1 VPAVRILIA
10 DDHDVV
16 RKGLRTV
23 LSSHTG
29 WEVCAEAANGRD
41 AVKSA
46 LAKKPDVVVMDINM
60 PGMSGLEA
68 TREILNQLP
77 LTQILILSAYESENL
92 VRQML
97 TSGARGYV
105 LKSDVSDDLLRAV
118 AALCEGR
125 LYFTSSVSGYVL
137 NESRRGAALGETG
150 APERPTLTSR
160 ERQVLQLLAEGKGNK
175 EIATVLEISVR
186 TVETHRGNL
195 MGKLNAHSLS
205 DLVRYAVQN
214 EIVRP

>member
-1 VPAVRILIA
+1 MPPVRILIA

-23 LSSHTG
+23 LASHAG
-29 WEVCAEAANGRD
+29 WEICAEAANGRD
-41 AVKSA
+41 AVTAA
-46 LAKKPDVVVMDINM
+46 LTQKPEIVVMDINM

-68 TREILNQLP
+68 TREIINALP
-77 LTQILILSAYESENL
+77 LTQILILSAFESENL
-92 VRQML
+92 IRQML

-118 AALCEGR
+118 EALCQGH
-125 LYFTSSVSGYVL
+125 LYFTSSVSGYVM
-137 NESRRGAALGETG
+137 NESRKGAALSEPGTL
-150 APERPTLTSR
+150 ERPILTTR

-175 EIATVLEISVR
+175 EIATSLDISVR

-195 MGKLNAHSLS
+195 MAKLNAHSLS

>member
-1 VPAVRILIA
+1 MIA
-10 DDHDVV
+10 DDHEVV

-23 LSSHTG
+23 LASHAG
-29 WEVCAEAANGRD
+29 WEICAEAVNGGD
-41 AVKSA
+41 AVKAA
-46 LAKKPDVVVMDINM
+46 LMQKPDVVVMDINM

-68 TREILNQLP
+68 TREILKALP
-77 LTQILILSAYESENL
+77 LTQILILSAFESENL
-92 VRQML
+92 IRQML

-105 LKSDVSDDLLRAV
+105 LKSDVSDDLMQAV
-118 AALCEGR
+118 ESLCSGR

-137 NESRRGAALGETG
+137 NESRRGAALSDPG
-150 APERPTLTSR
+150 ALEQPVLTTR
-160 ERQVLQLLAEGKGNK
+160 ERQVLKLLAEGKGNK
-175 EIATVLEISVR
+175 EIAGALEISVR

>member
-1 VPAVRILIA
+1 MPPVRILVA

-16 RKGLRTV
+16 RKGLRMV
-23 LSSHTG
+23 LASHKG
-29 WEVCAEAANGRD
+29 WEICGEAANG
-41 AVKSA
+41 
-46 LAKKPDVVVMDINM
+46 PDVVKAALSQRPDVIVMDINM

-68 TREILNQLP
+68 TREILNALP
-77 LTQILILSAYESENL
+77 LTQVLILSAYESENL
-92 VRQML
+92 IRQML

-105 LKSDVSDDLLRAV
+105 LKSDVSDDLMRAV
-118 AALCEGR
+118 EALCEGR

-137 NESRRGAALGETG
+137 NESRRGAALAEPG
-150 APERPTLTSR
+150 ALERPTLTAR
-160 ERQVLQLLAEGKGNK
+160 ERHVLQLLAEGKGNK
-175 EIATVLEISVR
+175 EIATILDISIR

-195 MGKLNAHSLS
+195 MGKLDAHSLS

>member
-1 VPAVRILIA
+1 MPPVRILIA
-10 DDHDVV
+10 DDHELV

-23 LSSHTG
+23 LASHVG
-29 WEVCAEAANGRD
+29 WEICAEAANGPD
-41 AVKSA
+41 AVRA
-46 LAKKPDVVVMDINM
+46 AVVKKPDVIVMDINM

-68 TREILNQLP
+68 TREILTTLP

-92 VRQML
+92 IRQML

-105 LKSDVSDDLLRAV
+105 LKSDVSDDLMRAV
-118 AALCEGR
+118 EALSEGR

-137 NESRRGAALGETG
+137 NESRRGAAMGETG
-150 APERPTLTSR
+150 AVERPALTAR
-160 ERQVLQLLAEGKGNK
+160 ERQVLQLLAEGNSNK
-175 EIATVLEISVR
+175 EIATILHISTR

>member
-1 VPAVRILIA
+1 MPPLRILIA

-16 RKGLRTV
+16 RKGLHTV
-23 LSSHTG
+23 LASHKG
-29 WEVCAEAANGRD
+29 WEVCAEAANGLD
-41 AVKSA
+41 AVKAA
-46 LAKKPDVVVMDINM
+46 LHQKPDVVVMDINM

-68 TREILNQLP
+68 TKEILASLP
-77 LTQILILSAYESENL
+77 RTQILILSAYESENL
-92 VRQML
+92 IRQML
-97 TSGARGYV
+97 ISGARGYV

-118 AALCEGR
+118 EALCEGR
-125 LYFTSSVSGYVL
+125 IYFTSSVSGYVL
-137 NESRRGAALGETG
+137 NESRRGAALSEPG
-150 APERPTLTSR
+150 AVEIPSLTAR
-160 ERQVLQLLAEGKGNK
+160 ERQILQLLAEGKGNK

-195 MGKLNAHSLS
+195 MGKLNTHSLS